1 MTLVRVATGFLDQ
14 TSRFSYI
21 YTDTLEGTTSRNA
34 ALNPL
39 SRPMRLS
46 DYQLISLLPFAMRRF
61 IIVRP
66 AFVLSRARNP
76 CRRFCTRREGLY
88 VQRLPAREAEAE
100 NGRDWIVG
108 SNCKGACVIEGAVVD
123 VVLGS
128 SVERRD
134 VVGVEVRD
142 RRERERRSGEDVET
156 LEGSL
161 TDRDDKGEVG
171 RILLT
176 VVNALYVVSCW
187 AKGQG
192 IERSYLLLGTV

>member
-1 MTLVRVATGFLDQ
+1 
-14 TSRFSYI
+14 
-21 YTDTLEGTTSRNA
+21 
-34 ALNPL
+34 
-39 SRPMRLS
+39 MRIN

-66 AFVLSRARNP
+66 ALVLSRAKNP

-108 SNCKGACVIEGAVVD
+108 SNCKGACAIEGAIVD

-134 VVGVEVRD
+134 VVVGVEVRD
-142 RRERERRSGEDVET
+142 RRESERRSGEDVEA
-156 LEGSL
+156 LEDSL
-161 TDRDDKGEVG
+161 TDRDDDGEVG
-171 RILLT
+171 RIRLT

-192 IERSYLLLGTV
+192 IELRYLLLGTVWMREGMVSKMHFIVRPHIRHIWL